1 MCPMRR
7 TCGGPDETELTA
19 IGVELNGA
27 GVDPR
32 EEGERDEGGVE
43 VDHLHE
49 AVRGP
54 RRRAARHLAQGSST
68 QRFAHMS
75 CLAE

>member
-1 MCPMRR
+1 MRR
-7 TCGGPDETELTA
+7 TCGEPNEPELTP
-19 IGVELNGA
+19 IGLELNGA

-32 EEGERDEGGVE
+32 EGGELDEGGVE

-49 AVRGP
+49 AVRCP
-54 RRRAARHLAQGSST
+54 RRRATRHLAQGTST
-68 QRFAHMS
+68 QRFTHMS